1 VSNLKLT
8 FLAHSGFTVETD
20 TKVLVFDYYQDAQGI
35 VDAYARGPK
44 PLWFFVS
51 HWHGDHFNRHIAD
64 YSDHTA
70 QYIVNR
76 DVSLKGV
83 PKDKLQVMDI
93 YERLDVGDVSVT
105 QFGSTDEGGSF
116 LVRTDDCTVFHAGD
130 LNWWQWLGDT
140 VANNADARRWYDE
153 EMKRLD
159 GLSVDVAFF
168 PVDARLETAREWGV
182 LGFLDCVKV
191 RHLLVPMHYF
201 GPAWEP
207 SLKFQAQHD
216 DVPLWIPH
224 QGGDTIDLNL

>member
-1 VSNLKLT
+1 MSNLKLT

-130 LNWWQWLGDT
+130 LNWWHWLGDT
-140 VANNADARRWYDE
+140 DANNADALLIE
-153 EMKRLD
+153 Q
-159 GLSVDVAFF
+159 FH
-168 PVDARLETAREWGV
+168 
-182 LGFLDCVKV
+182 
-191 RHLLVPMHYF
+191 RHLLIAQVVITACKFDAQTIATTF
-201 GPAWEP
+201 GNVSLLPPISSP
-207 SLKFQAQHD
+207 SIILVQVVVHAS
-216 DVPLWIPH
+216 
-224 QGGDTIDLNL
+224 